1 MIKKITNAQYM
12 LSGVEPLA
20 DLLTDFVPMQDLSS
34 AHLHSIARS
43 SKLINIPVGQLIADR
58 NFLDNFYCYLDQWR
72 SGRHAWLLNESHHLQ
87 RCGLRPIVARRFFE
101 KYSPSQSDAS
111 DVQVLVVARKE
122 LDSMLCWDQ
131 VAKSLSLEL
140 TAERSR
146 DEDRDWINTLL
157 TSNLFHKIPPYNIRR
172 VLDKFTPRLVQAG
185 EVVVRQGER
194 GDECYIIKEG
204 RAVVSV
210 EESTL
215 PAPQVLAELLAG
227 QCFGEEALANM
238 TLRNASVTMDRNGVL
253 MVLKK
258 RDFLA
263 LMSEPEIAG
272 VSSQQA
278 AAMVA
283 AGATWLDVRSQQEF
297 DHEHYQAA
305 FHLPLHLLAI
315 KARLMSDDGKYMAYC
330 STGRRACAAAML
342 LRQQGFD
349 VTPVVRPCGSPL
361 VRPAGCS
368 ACPAYDAS
376 YPTILRRVQSAYFRL
391 NSGSF

>member
-1 MIKKITNAQYM
+1 MNENINSAQYR

-20 DLLTDFVPMQDLSS
+20 GLLNDFVPMQDLSS
-34 AHLHSIARS
+34 AHLHSVARS
-43 SKLINIPVGQLIADR
+43 SKLTNLPVGQLIADR
-58 NFLDNFYCYLDQWR
+58 NFLDNFYCYLV
-72 SGRHAWLLNESHHLQ
+72 SGEVAVTHGSSMKPVTYSAEDFGRLSLGDFLKNIRH
-87 RCGLRPIVARRFFE
+87 LRA
-101 KYSPSQSDAS
+101 AS

-215 PAPQVLAELLAG
+215 PAPQVLAELVAG

-263 LMSEPEIAG
+263 LMSEPKIAG

-297 DHEHYQAA
+297 DHEHYQEA

-349 VTPVVRPCGSPL
+349 VTPVVGHVAL
-361 VRPAGCS
+361 H
-368 ACPAYDAS
+368 
-376 YPTILRRVQSAYFRL
+376 
-391 NSGSF
+391 

>member
-1 MIKKITNAQYM
+1 LKTILDDSYMNENINSAQYR

-20 DLLTDFVPMQDLSS
+20 DLLNDFVPMQDLSS

-43 SKLINIPVGQLIADR
+43 SKLINIPVGQLVADR
-58 NFLDNFYCYLDQWR
+58 NFLDNFYCYLV
-72 SGRHAWLLNESHHLQ
+72 SGEVAVTHGFSMNPVTYSAADFGQLSLGDFLKNIRH
-87 RCGLRPIVARRFFE
+87 LRA
-101 KYSPSQSDAS
+101 AS
-111 DVQVLVVARKE
+111 DVQVLVVARNE

-140 TAERSR
+140 TAERTR

-157 TSNLFHKIPPYNIRR
+157 TSNLFHKIPPYNIRS
-172 VLDKFTPRLVQAG
+172 VLAKFTPRLVQAG
-185 EVVVRQGER
+185 EVVVRQGAR

-210 EESTL
+210 EDSTV
-215 PAPQVLAELLAG
+215 PAPQVLAELVAG
-227 QCFGEEALANM
+227 RCFGEEALANM
-238 TLRNASVTMDRNGVL
+238 TLRNASVTMDSNGVL

-263 LMSEPEIAG
+263 LMSEPKVEG
-272 VSSQQA
+272 VSLQQA
-278 AAMVA
+278 TAMVA

-349 VTPVVRPCGSPL
+349 VTPVVGHVAPHELGHR
-361 VRPAGCS
+361 
-368 ACPAYDAS
+368 DAS
-376 YPTILRRVQSAYFRL
+376 SPTILR
-391 NSGSF
+391 

>member
-20 DLLTDFVPMQDLSS
+20 DLLNDFVPMQDLSS

-43 SKLINIPVGQLIADR
+43 SKLINIPVGELIADR
-58 NFLDNFYCYLDQWR
+58 NFLDNFYYYLI
-72 SGRHAWLLNESHHLQ
+72 SGEVTVMYDSSMKPITYNAADFGRLSLGDFLKNIRH
-87 RCGLRPIVARRFFE
+87 LRAM
-101 KYSPSQSDAS
+101 S
-111 DVQVLVVARKE
+111 DVQVLLVARNE

-140 TAERSR
+140 TAERTR

-204 RAVVSV
+204 QAIVSV
-210 EESTL
+210 EDNTL
-215 PAPQVLAELLAG
+215 SAPQVLAELLSG

-238 TLRNASVTMDRNGVL
+238 TLRNASVTMESNGVL

-263 LMSEPEIAG
+263 LMSEPEIEG

-278 AAMVA
+278 EAMVA

-330 STGRRACAAAML
+330 SNGRRACAAAML

-349 VTPVVRPCGSPL
+349 VTPVVRHLAPH
-361 VRPAGCS
+361 
-368 ACPAYDAS
+368 
-376 YPTILRRVQSAYFRL
+376 
-391 NSGSF
+391 